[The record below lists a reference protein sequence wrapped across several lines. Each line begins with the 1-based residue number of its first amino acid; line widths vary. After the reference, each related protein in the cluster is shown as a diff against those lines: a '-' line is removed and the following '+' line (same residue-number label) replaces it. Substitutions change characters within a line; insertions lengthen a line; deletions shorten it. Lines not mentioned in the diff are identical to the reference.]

1 MIFFLLG
8 CWLGDLYIDRWVISN
23 KIIKVGLF
31 LILNVC
37 KGFLLM
43 DLNWNIFKFKWKLY
57 MNFFFIFE
65 WYIYI
70 ESIVLIFNGNEIFGD
85 IDYWFV
91 FRKILILMELMR
103 EMKVKL
109 MLKWWRS
116 FIMYMLNEV
125 VILKVMNWI

>member
-1 MIFFLLG
+1 
-8 CWLGDLYIDRWVISN
+8 
-23 KIIKVGLF
+23 
-31 LILNVC
+31 
-37 KGFLLM
+37 
-43 DLNWNIFKFKWKLY
+43 

-65 WYIYI
+65 WYIYK
-70 ESIVLIFNGNEIFGD
+70 EDIVLIFNGNKSFGD

-116 FIMYMLNEV
+116 FIM
-125 VILKVMNWI
+125 